1 MSTSLNKNVNDRSR
15 ETETSTPRSL
25 RISHAKLR
33 EEGILY
39 WDEVTTRLIRESQKY
54 KSPPKVNPVIFS
66 RGSSAGCDDT
76 PRVILDLVN
85 ALRIIYIIV
94 YFRFQITLT
103 SLRHLSLFPN
113 SQITRFSLSLSF
125 SFPFIMI
132 FCSVSSLSYIFFFP
146 VTLHS
151 YYITLYLCFNYI
163 SIKLH
168 YTIYCTLYY
177 IILYIYEL
185 SYSLTPFLC
194 YSYSFEKR
202 TIKSPIVTR
211 EEKRTDT
218 ALFSGRVTFFLRE
231 QKFWART
238 TFCIFR
244 ASPITLLRSFSCRSF
259 RNLLHSSD
267 FYKNGIHAK
276 HETMMAL
283 LFWLARFYI
292 FGFFATIKSPTTY
305 SSFPEISLKKLQI
318 PHLSIPSFSVPTI
331 IFSRCTQPRIFQKLI
346 TNFWAQ
352 LLKDERKRKK
362 NEFSYRFFTGPNRNS
377 LFVRCR
383 WFFSPP
389 SPTFKTWISILTR

>member
-1 MSTSLNKNVNDRSR
+1 
-15 ETETSTPRSL
+15 
-25 RISHAKLR
+25 
-33 EEGILY
+33 
-39 WDEVTTRLIRESQKY
+39 
-54 KSPPKVNPVIFS
+54 
-66 RGSSAGCDDT
+66 
-76 PRVILDLVN
+76 
-85 ALRIIYIIV
+85 
-94 YFRFQITLT
+94 
-103 SLRHLSLFPN
+103 
-113 SQITRFSLSLSF
+113 
-125 SFPFIMI
+125 MI
-132 FCSVSSLSYIFFFP
+132 FCSVSSLSYIFFLQWLY
-146 VTLHS
+146 THIILHCI
-151 YYITLYLCFNYI
+151 YVLITFLLNYI
-163 SIKLH
+163 IQYIVL
-168 YTIYCTLYY
+168 C

-292 FGFFATIKSPTTY
+292 FGFFATIKSPTIY
-305 SSFPEISLKKLQI
+305 SSFPEI
-318 PHLSIPSFSVPTI
+318 
-331 IFSRCTQPRIFQKLI
+331 FQKK
-346 TNFWAQ
+346 T
-352 LLKDERKRKK
+352 
-362 NEFSYRFFTGPNRNS
+362 PNS
-377 LFVRCR
+377 
-383 WFFSPP
+383 P
-389 SPTFKTWISILTR
+389 SPNPLS